1 MPSFLIWD
9 TWDYDLTAS
18 LREIRN
24 SALARVDDQGMQFCK
39 ALISTIN
46 ARTPIVIPLRIKPW
60 WLHQME
66 KKSALLAICAGNSP
80 VTGEFPAQ
88 RSVTLSFNIFF
99 DLRLNR
105 RLSKQSRGWWF
116 ETPSHPLR
124 RHCNA
129 LVIGTRFATGIGFP
143 LVPEVLLVHL
153 LSSTRRAL
161 QRRHNGRDSVSNHQ
175 HQDCLLN
182 LLSNWFLG
190 DLVTGFNMGYIFA
203 ENWITLSVTS
213 QWWHGASST
222 SNVKAPR
229 LAPTS
234 YIASVGISGDKPCS
248 YSPLP
253 QWHNSG

>member
-1 MPSFLIWD
+1 MSSFLIRG
-9 TWDYDLTAS
+9 TWDYDLTTS
-18 LREIRN
+18 LRKIRN
-24 SALARVDDQGMQFCK
+24 SALARVDDQGIQLCM

-66 KKSALLAICAGNSP
+66 KNNSALLAICAGNSP

-88 RSVTLSFNIFF
+88 RSVTLSFNVFF

-105 RLSKQSRGWWF
+105 RFSKQSWGWWF

-129 LVIGTRFATGIGFP
+129 LVIGTRLGIGFT
-143 LVPEVLLVHL
+143 LVLLVHL
-153 LSSTRRAL
+153 LSSTRRIAL
-161 QRRHNGRDSVSNHQ
+161 QWRHNGRDSVSNHQ
-175 HQDCLLN
+175 PQDYLLN

-229 LAPTS
+229 LAPTTDN
-234 YIASVGISGDKPCS
+234 ASVGISGDKPCS